1 MAVPPMRDGWNGN
14 LWIALLHAQISKLT
28 RSISPS
34 ICFLLKGYELGRGI
48 WGSLI
53 FLKYT
58 CSDCGR
64 VERCDELQEKV
75 SKTAAERQRF
85 LGSFWHHF
93 LMFLPEDCMHF
104 FFVMPILIIF
114 TGAYVKQ
121 VSD

>member
-1 MAVPPMRDGWNGN
+1 MAVSPMRNGWNGN

-53 FLKYT
+53 FLKFT

-85 LGSFWHHF
+85 LGLFG
-93 LMFLPEDCMHF
+93 
-104 FFVMPILIIF
+104 IISSCF
-114 TGAYVKQ
+114 SLRTACI
-121 VSD
+121 SSLLCPS